1 MRLGILSS
9 GGDCPGINS
18 TIRGVGKSAI
28 TYHGFEVAGI
38 FNGYNGILEKNFK
51 MMTESSFSGLL
62 HTGGTILG
70 TSRDK
75 QMKRLLKNGD
85 QKEIQMVKDNIQ
97 AMGLD
102 CLLCIGGNGTQKT
115 AALLAENGINV
126 IGIPKTIDNDIWGT
140 DVSFGFD
147 SAVNIATEAIDR
159 LHSTAS
165 SHHRAMVIELMGHH
179 AGWIALHAGM
189 AGGGDVILIPEL
201 EYDIQKVC
209 DYLLERV
216 KKKKNYSIIVVA
228 EGITTQHEMKPAEY
242 ISQEIS
248 ERTGLETRST
258 VLGYVQRGGS
268 PSPYDRILSTQLGG
282 YATELA
288 AKGDFGKMVAI
299 VDGKTSDIP
308 LSEVAGKL
316 KIVTRDNPLLIQG
329 ERMGVCFGL

>member
-1 MRLGILSS
+1 
-9 GGDCPGINS
+9 
-18 TIRGVGKSAI
+18 
-28 TYHGFEVAGI
+28 
-38 FNGYNGILEKNFK
+38 
-51 MMTESSFSGLL
+51 
-62 HTGGTILG
+62 
-70 TSRDK
+70 
-75 QMKRLLKNGD
+75 
-85 QKEIQMVKDNIQ
+85 MVKENIR
-97 AMGLD
+97 AMGID

-115 AALLAENGINV
+115 AALLAKNGINV

-140 DVSFGFD
+140 EVSFGFD

-179 AGWIALHAGM
+179 VGWIALHAGM

-228 EGITTQHEMKPAEY
+228 EGIATEHDMKPAEY
-242 ISQEIS
+242 ISREIS
-248 ERTGLETRST
+248 DRTGLETRST

-268 PSPYDRILSTQLGG
+268 PSPFDRILSTQLGG

-299 VDGKTSDIP
+299 VNGKTSDIP

-316 KIVTRDNPLLIQG
+316 KTVTRDNPLLIQG
-329 ERMGVCFGL
+329 ERMGVCFGV